1 MAKATPVPSAAKP
14 PVGYAAVHGGIVDV
28 LQTARTHAVRS
39 VNAWMTASYW
49 ELGRRVVEAEQK
61 GKRRAD
67 YGDQLL
73 KRLSLDLTGAF
84 GRGFGV
90 VNLQQM
96 RNFYLVWPLAEI
108 YQTPSDTSRTP
119 PAAGLA
125 SIAQHFPLP
134 WSAYVRLLSV
144 KNAFARQ
151 FYEAEALRGGW
162 SVRQIDR
169 QINSQFFERT
179 SLSRNQAAM
188 LTKGAI
194 AIPEDAVTPES
205 AIKDPFVLEFLGLK
219 DEYSETALEAAL
231 IHRLEDFLLELG
243 DDFAFVGRQKRLR
256 LDDMHT
262 YLNYAKAHWMR
273 EGENPPV
280 GLILCQQ
287 KGAAEAHYALEGLGN
302 KVLAAE
308 YQTILPSES
317 VMAEALARTTRL
329 LESRSQH
336 LSP

>member
-1 MAKATPVPSAAKP
+1 
-14 PVGYAAVHGGIVDV
+14 
-28 LQTARTHAVRS
+28 
-39 VNAWMTASYW
+39 MTASYW

-108 YQTPSDTSRTP
+108 YQTPSDTSHTP

-134 WSAYVRLLSV
+134 WSAYVLLLSV

-162 SVRQIDR
+162 SLRQIDR

-179 SLSRNQAAM
+179 SLSRNQTAM

-194 AIPEDAVTPES
+194 AIPEDTVTPES
-205 AIKDPFVLEFLGLK
+205 AIKDPF
-219 DEYSETALEAAL
+219 
-231 IHRLEDFLLELG
+231 
-243 DDFAFVGRQKRLR
+243 
-256 LDDMHT
+256 
-262 YLNYAKAHWMR
+262 
-273 EGENPPV
+273 V

-329 LESRSQH
+329 LESRS
-336 LSP
+336 PPPTT